1 MMETA
6 PALHLNPS
14 QVAHLIGYCAA
25 YRSSLWR
32 SVMPT
37 PERNQAIRIIQAFQG
52 RLEKAQE
59 QGQTNVILA
68 LSGEERTALQQLLL
82 VLMQQ
87 CGQEPPSAERTQ
99 KLGEIGSLRVLVER
113 ALRQTQ
119 AF

>member
-1 MMETA
+1 MRETVS
-6 PALHLNPS
+6 ALHLNPS
-14 QVAHLIGYCAA
+14 QIAQLIGFCTA

-37 PERNQAIRIIQAFQG
+37 PERNQVIRCVQALQG

-59 QGQTNVILA
+59 QGQTNVVLT
-68 LSGEERTALQQLLL
+68 LSGEERMALQQLLL

-87 CGQEPPSAERTQ
+87 CSQEPPSAERTQ
-99 KLGEIGSLRVLVER
+99 KLGELGSLRVLVER